1 MQINLNNY
9 SYPTKRMRRLRTNS
23 FIRDLVQENNLN
35 INDLIYPVFIH
46 DAKNTQG
53 TKQEITSMP
62 GQYRYNLDGLLAE
75 CEILTKLKIPAIA
88 LFPSIDPELKTIN
101 GLEAAN
107 PNGLVPKA
115 IAKIKQNFPHLGI
128 ISDIALD
135 PYTSHG
141 QDGILDNHNKI
152 NNDET
157 LKILV
162 AQAITH
168 AEAGADILAPS
179 DMMDG
184 RIGIIRQALEQS
196 NFPETALMSYA
207 AKFVSNYYGPFRDAV
222 NSKANLGT
230 ADKKTYQINIANSNE
245 ALHEVAL
252 DIQEGA
258 DMVIVKPGGCY
269 LDIVYAVNQ
278 TFKIPTF
285 AYQVSGEYT
294 MQKLAF
300 LNNLLDQD
308 KTILETLMCF
318 KRAGC
323 AGILTYFAKEAA
335 ALLTD

>member
-152 NNDET
+152 NND
-157 LKILV
+157 
-162 AQAITH
+162 
-168 AEAGADILAPS
+168 
-179 DMMDG
+179 
-184 RIGIIRQALEQS
+184 
-196 NFPETALMSYA
+196 
-207 AKFVSNYYGPFRDAV
+207 
-222 NSKANLGT
+222 
-230 ADKKTYQINIANSNE
+230 
-245 ALHEVAL
+245 
-252 DIQEGA
+252 
-258 DMVIVKPGGCY
+258 
-269 LDIVYAVNQ
+269 
-278 TFKIPTF
+278 
-285 AYQVSGEYT
+285 
-294 MQKLAF
+294 
-300 LNNLLDQD
+300 
-308 KTILETLMCF
+308 
-318 KRAGC
+318 
-323 AGILTYFAKEAA
+323 
-335 ALLTD
+335 